1 MNTLRISYEGEAW
14 EAASLA
20 ERRTLLEIAIAM
32 VTIAPAYRRQIPAKD
47 RVRVFLAGEES
58 NNG

>member
-1 MNTLRISYEGEAW
+1 
-14 EAASLA
+14 LA
-20 ERRTLLEIAIAM
+20 ERRRLLEIAIAT